1 MDLNLKVMLV
11 EVLLTGL
18 FFWLVMP
25 KVRGAQ
31 FSGSPLEAFLYA
43 GVFQIV
49 QVVVNYLLGLAA
61 VALGLATFGVGLIPV
76 AIAAVFF
83 FWLLP
88 AVQLQAMAWVF
99 PRVMAFNS
107 FGSSVLCGLGIL
119 VIHLIAGDFNVHIHL
134 N

>member
-1 MDLNLKVMLV
+1 MDFNLSQMVV
-11 EVLLTGL
+11 EVILTGL

-43 GVFQIV
+43 GIFQFVKVAVIWA
-49 QVVVNYLLGLAA
+49 LGLAA
-61 VALGLATFGVGLIPV
+61 VALGLATHGVGLIPV
-76 AIAAVFF
+76 VFAAVFL

-88 AVQLQAMAWVF
+88 ALQLQVIAWVF
-99 PRVMAFNS
+99 PRVMAFDS
-107 FGSSVLCGLGIL
+107 FGSSVLCGLGLL
-119 VIHLIAGDFNVHIHL
+119 VISCLSGDIRINL

>member
-25 KVRGAQ
+25 KIRGAR
-31 FSGSPLEAFLYA
+31 FSASPLEAFLFA
-43 GVFQIV
+43 GVFQVV
-49 QVVVNYLLGLAA
+49 QIVVNYLLGVAA
-61 VALGLATFGVGLIPV
+61 LALGIATFGVGLIPV
-76 AIAAVFF
+76 VFAAVFL

-107 FGSSVLCGLGIL
+107 FGASVLCGLGIL
-119 VIHLIAGDFNVHIHL
+119 VIHLIAGDFSVNITL